1 MIASRATRRIVL
13 AGVTIALAPA
23 AGCFSDGGS
32 FASVSPFSQKPVT
45 PGAAASESPSGITGH
60 LASAGNKT
68 KAAVVRTGGAIGNLF
83 SRTER
88 TTGSDLPE
96 DDPLRLDNK
105 PDRVDPEVFVA
116 AGQLWESTGNF
127 EKAMTSYAKA
137 LEQQNDHV
145 PALTNI
151 ARLHFRQGNLK
162 ESENYFRRA
171 LAKKP
176 DDPELHHD
184 LGLALGR
191 MKQYESAIGSMSR
204 ALELS
209 PANSRYANNLATIHF
224 DAGGREAAFA
234 VLNEYN
240 KPAVAHYNMAYLH
253 FRSGQMASARGHLQE
268 SLRFEPIAAN
278 DIAIRRAVERSRK
291 LLHQIDGKVAAES
304 RVSEKSPEITPSGPQ
319 ASIAARPA
327 KITTNPM
334 AAVGIAG
341 ETKAAAAAPAETA
354 PAAPVPAPAAPPEP
368 QIHSFRSG
376 VTEELPGG
384 FKMPAR

>member
-1 MIASRATRRIVL
+1 MIASRAAQRIVL

-32 FASVSPFSQKPVT
+32 FASVSPFSQRPVA
-45 PGAAASESPSGITGH
+45 PGAAESPPGITGH
-60 LASAGNKT
+60 LASAGSKT
-68 KAAVVRTGGAIGNLF
+68 KAAVVRTGGAIGSLF

-151 ARLHFRQGNLK
+151 ARLHFRQGNLR

-171 LAKKP
+171 LTKKP
-176 DDPELHHD
+176 DDSELHHD

-191 MKQYESAIGSMSR
+191 MKQYESAIESMNR

-234 VLNEYN
+234 VLNDHN

-253 FRSGQMASARGHLQE
+253 FRSGQMESARGHLQE
-268 SLRFEPIAAN
+268 SLRFEPIASN
-278 DIAIRRAVERSRK
+278 DVAIRRAVERSRK
-291 LLHQIDGKVAAES
+291 LLNQLDGKVAAES
-304 RVSEKSPEITPSGPQ
+304 RVSEKSPAMNPSGPQ

-327 KITTNPM
+327 TAP
-334 AAVGIAG
+334 GP
-341 ETKAAAAAPAETA
+341 AAPASGS
-354 PAAPVPAPAAPPEP
+354 VAPPEP
-368 QIHSFRSG
+368 QIHTFRSG
-376 VTEELPGG
+376 ATEELPGG
-384 FKMPAR
+384 FKMPSP